1 MCEQRELQKNPFG
14 GCSSTRQE
22 RLGRRFRVTRYV
34 LNILF
39 VGLFIIGVAPKIGW
53 ADENFFQIINDM
65 TNPVSSDFTPDSGY
79 AVYVS
84 YEGKKFLMDTGVGE
98 ASLIHNLKAAGITLD
113 DLDFVFL
120 SHRHFDHV
128 GGLGYVR
135 SKRPTLP
142 IYIPPGRGF
151 VNPAG
156 LKEVKDHLMVSPN
169 IYLIRTHN
177 DGGFAG
183 IADELSLLI
192 KTKKGPY
199 LLTACTHTGFFKI
212 LEEAKRVAGENIF
225 FHTGGTQLN
234 GASRSKIETHVG
246 KLKTL
251 NVTQISPSHCSSA
264 DRVQKSFKMVFG
276 TNYLASRLGQK
287 VPLEPGLQ

>member
-1 MCEQRELQKNPFG
+1 MCEQRGSQENLFG
-14 GCSSTRQE
+14 GCSSTNRE
-22 RLGRRFRVTRYV
+22 RLDMRFRVTRYV
-34 LNILF
+34 FNILF
-39 VGLFIIGVAPKIGW
+39 VGLFIIGVAPRIGW
-53 ADENFFQIINDM
+53 AGENFFQIIND
-65 TNPVSSDFTPDSGY
+65 TTTPVNSDFTPDKGY

-98 ASLIHNLKAAGITLD
+98 ASLIHNLKAAGISLD

-120 SHRHFDHV
+120 SHSHSDHV
-128 GGLGYVR
+128 GGLEYVR

-142 IYIPPGRGF
+142 IYIPPGGGF
-151 VNPAG
+151 ANSAG
-156 LKEVKDHLMVSPN
+156 LKEVEDHLMVSEN
-169 IYLIRTHN
+169 VYLIRTHN
-177 DGGFAG
+177 DGIFAG
-183 IADELSLLI
+183 ISDELSLLV

-199 LLTACTHTGFFKI
+199 LLTACTHTGFFSI

-234 GASRSKIETHVG
+234 RASERKIQSHVG
-246 KLKTL
+246 KLKSLT
-251 NVTQISPSHCSSA
+251 VTQISPSHCSAA
-264 DRVQKSFKMVFG
+264 DRVQKPFKMVFG